1 MILIQKM
8 LRVHT
13 NGTKRGTFVVGPA
26 IRRGCDSMKI
36 VAQTVGA
43 VAAALVLA
51 TAGANVCQAATIDL
65 NTAVLTGGASLIA
78 GGSRIMF
85 DPNIA
90 GETAT
95 FTLPSIPGTQY
106 SIQVTGQNNQSSS
119 FFQFLVDPDGPGTAS
134 GFVPLGS
141 NVNFGNGF
149 NTITLATFTDLGT
162 SDFFRIINGGT
173 GNSGGQISGLS
184 ITAVPLPAT
193 LPLFGAGLG
202 VLGLLGRRRKWK
214 ATPTA

>member
-1 MILIQKM
+1 
-8 LRVHT
+8 
-13 NGTKRGTFVVGPA
+13 
-26 IRRGCDSMKI
+26 MKI
-36 VAQTVGA
+36 VAQAFGA
-43 VAAALVLA
+43 VAAALVVA
-51 TAGANVCQAATIDL
+51 SAGANVCQAATVDL
-65 NTAVLTGGASLIA
+65 NTASLTGGASFIA

-95 FTLPSIPGTQY
+95 FTIPSIPGTQY

-119 FFQFLVDPDGPGTAS
+119 FFQFLVDPDGLGPS
-134 GFVPLGS
+134 GFIQLGN

-149 NTITLATFTDLGT
+149 NTITLATFIDLGT

-184 ITAVPLPAT
+184 ITAVPLPAA
-193 LPLFGAGLG
+193 LPLFAAGLG
-202 VLGLLGRRRKWK
+202 IVTFLARRKK
-214 ATPTA
+214 TTALRSA

>member
-1 MILIQKM
+1 
-8 LRVHT
+8 
-13 NGTKRGTFVVGPA
+13 
-26 IRRGCDSMKI
+26 MKI
-36 VAQTVGA
+36 VAQAFGA
-43 VAAALVLA
+43 VAAALVVA
-51 TAGANVCQAATIDL
+51 SAGANVCQAATVDL
-65 NTAVLTGGASLIA
+65 NTAILTGGASFIA

-95 FTLPSIPGTQY
+95 FTIPSIPGTQY

-119 FFQFLVDPDGPGTAS
+119 FFQFLVDPDGLGPS
-134 GFVPLGS
+134 GFIQLGN

-149 NTITLATFTDLGT
+149 NTITLATFIDLGT

-184 ITAVPLPAT
+184 ITAVPLPAA
-193 LPLFGAGLG
+193 LPLFAAGLG
-202 VLGLLGRRRKWK
+202 IVTFLARRKK
-214 ATPTA
+214 TTALRSGGVTPAAKFRTSGSR

>member
-1 MILIQKM
+1 
-8 LRVHT
+8 
-13 NGTKRGTFVVGPA
+13 
-26 IRRGCDSMKI
+26 MKI
-36 VAQTVGA
+36 VAQALGA
-43 VAAALVLA
+43 VAAALVVA
-51 TAGANVCQAATIDL
+51 TTGANVCQAATVDL
-65 NTAVLTGGASLIA
+65 NTAVLNGGASFIA

-119 FFQFLVDPDGPGTAS
+119 FFQFLVDRDGPGPS
-134 GFVPLGS
+134 GFVQLGN

-149 NTITLATFTDLGT
+149 NTITLATFIDLGT

-184 ITAVPLPAT
+184 ITAVPLPAA
-193 LPLFGAGLG
+193 LPLFAAGLG
-202 VLGLLGRRRKWK
+202 IVTFLARRKK
-214 ATPTA
+214 TTALRSA

>member
-1 MILIQKM
+1 
-8 LRVHT
+8 
-13 NGTKRGTFVVGPA
+13 
-26 IRRGCDSMKI
+26 MKI
-36 VAQTVGA
+36 VAQAFGA
-43 VAAALVLA
+43 VTAALVVA
-51 TAGANVCQAATIDL
+51 SAGANVCQAATVDL
-65 NTAVLTGGASLIA
+65 NTASLTGGASFIA

-95 FTLPSIPGTQY
+95 FTIPSIPGTQY

-119 FFQFLVDPDGPGTAS
+119 FFQFLVDPDGLGPS
-134 GFVPLGS
+134 GFIQLGN

-149 NTITLATFTDLGT
+149 NTITLATFIDLGT

-184 ITAVPLPAT
+184 ITAVPVPAA
-193 LPLFGAGLG
+193 LPLFAAGLG
-202 VLGLLGRRRKWK
+202 IVTFLARRKK
-214 ATPTA
+214 TTALRSGA

>member
-1 MILIQKM
+1 
-8 LRVHT
+8 
-13 NGTKRGTFVVGPA
+13 
-26 IRRGCDSMKI
+26 MKI
-36 VAQTVGA
+36 VAQAFGA
-43 VAAALVLA
+43 VAAALVVA
-51 TAGANVCQAATIDL
+51 SAGANVCQAATVDL
-65 NTAVLTGGASLIA
+65 NTAILTGGASFIA

-95 FTLPSIPGTQY
+95 FTIPSIPGTQY

-119 FFQFLVDPDGPGTAS
+119 FFQFLVDPDGLGPS
-134 GFVPLGS
+134 GFIQLGN

-149 NTITLATFTDLGT
+149 NTITLATFIDLGT

-184 ITAVPLPAT
+184 ITAVPLPAA
-193 LPLFGAGLG
+193 LPLFAAGLG
-202 VLGLLGRRRKWK
+202 IVTFLARRKK
-214 ATPTA
+214 TRPSARRDTRRKISHQRLALSQGGAS